1 MDLFLSQFWIWSHFS
16 FPLRTGKSPIVLQA
30 TVLSVL
36 TGSVCCT
43 LLPGDTAQR
52 DPILTLPMTHRRR
65 GSPPLRD
72 SATVTHPCVT
82 GLSSS
87 QLYLETMT
95 PHLFIA
101 MSRLCTATEKMAFC
115 VITRWH
121 CLPGNSHVSL
131 HSHLPCSSPLHSYIT
146 VSTGLQTGHFLKF
159 YVLIWS

>member
-1 MDLFLSQFWIWSHFS
+1 M
-16 FPLRTGKSPIVLQA
+16 
-30 TVLSVL
+30 L

-131 HSHLPCSSPLHSYIT
+131 HSHLPCSSPLHSYINGFYWSSNWT
-146 VSTGLQTGHFLKF
+146 FSQVLCTYLIVGHGKQIKSQFA
-159 YVLIWS
+159 YN